1 MPLQAN
7 MQDTPR
13 GRMSVLI
20 STETGA
26 SARTFYRNDFPPELS
41 KPVATLLAAND
52 GFNGIV
58 NNNANTLLPTVVDQ
72 HNRVAVVNT
81 LRAPFGAVQAALIA
95 YGQVTAKAQ
104 IEAMSVTPANASNQ
118 PIRNRAV
125 LALDNANLADKARML
140 SEFSFQQLAGVV
152 EAGCLDNIPG
162 TANPLSDDI
171 VSIGKDR
178 YMLLNHAAKTGM
190 AADHPLKPTAD
201 NPAQF
206 GVDEAAVLA
215 DAKTGL
221 DNLKARSRYFADGS
235 QLLRDIITAV
245 IVACNV
251 NSDNAFALLTGN

>member
-1 MPLQAN
+1 MPLQAS
-7 MQDTPR
+7 MQDTSH
-13 GRMSVLI
+13 GRMSVLV

-26 SARTFYRNDFPPELS
+26 SARAFYRNDFPPELS
-41 KPVATLLAAND
+41 KPIATLLAANE

-81 LRAPFGAVQAALIA
+81 LRAPFGATQAALVG

-125 LALDNANLADKARML
+125 LAFDNADMPGKAKIL
-140 SEFSFQQLAGVV
+140 LEASFQQLAGLV
-152 EAGCLDNIPG
+152 EAGCLDNTPG
-162 TANPLSDDI
+162 TTTPLPGDL
-171 VSIGKDR
+171 VGLAKDR
-178 YMLLNHAAKTGM
+178 YMLFNHAAKTGI
-190 AADHPLKPTAD
+190 AADHPLRPTAD

-215 DAKTGL
+215 DAQTAL
-221 DNLKARSRYFADGS
+221 DKLKVRSRHFAYGS

-245 IVACNV
+245 GVACNV
-251 NSDNAFALLTGN
+251 NTNDAFALLTGN